1 MGNLGFGEI
10 LLIVVVVVMVF
21 GTSRLPAIGDAL
33 GKSLRNFRKASKGET
48 APAPPPENR
57 SEPK

>member
-10 LLIVVVVVMVF
+10 LLILVVVLMVF

-33 GKSLRNFRKASKGET
+33 GKGLRNFRKASKGEP
-48 APAPPPENR
+48 AAAPPPENR